1 MALLWN
7 NHGLRLWRN
16 DGGNANHWLGF
27 RLVGRRSNRSGLGG
41 RVRVT
46 AGDLTAAEV
55 ARSGSSYL
63 SASQQWPLVG
73 LGPRARA
80 DTVVVDWPNGHTD
93 RFTGV
98 PANHYYLLRE
108 GESLSQW

>member
-7 NHGLRLWRN
+7 NHGLCLWRN
-16 DGGNANHWLGF
+16 AGGNANHWLGF
-27 RLVGRRSNRSGLGG
+27 RLAGRRSNRSGLGA

-80 DTVVVDWPNGHTD
+80 DTVVVDWPSGHTD
-93 RFTGV
+93 RFTAV
-98 PANHYYLLRE
+98 PANHYYLL
-108 GESLSQW
+108 